1 MTLANGLNVAPAAVE
16 RNLKRLTNQIY
27 KLLPSREEG
36 LDWQLPLD
44 TIIEELSGM
53 SRILIDQQTALFSLL
68 CKLEGLFILVQEED
82 FSLYRR
88 IIFECL
94 GLMDNIK
101 NLCQDQKI

>member
-36 LDWQLPLD
+36 LDWQKPLQ
-44 TIIEELSGM
+44 TIIQELSGM
-53 SRILIDQQTALFSLL
+53 SRILIDQQTTLFSLL

>member
-1 MTLANGLNVAPAAVE
+1 MNMKYNLNIKSDSVII
-16 RNLKRLTNQIY
+16 NLKRLTNQIY

-36 LDWQLPLD
+36 LDWQKPLQ

-53 SRILIDQQTALFSLL
+53 SRILIDQQSTLFSLL
-68 CKLEGLFILVQEED
+68 CKLDGLFILVQEED

>member
-53 SRILIDQQTALFSLL
+53 NILMEEYQTILFSLL
-68 CKLEGLFILVQEED
+68 CKLKGLTILTDNKD

-88 IIFECL
+88 TISECL
-94 GLMDNIK
+94 RLMGELTSCLDITT
-101 NLCQDQKI
+101 

>member
-1 MTLANGLNVAPAAVE
+1 MTLANGFNVAPAAVE

-53 SRILIDQQTALFSLL
+53 NILIEEYQTILFSLL
-68 CKLEGLFILVQEED
+68 CKLKGLTILTDDKD

-88 IIFECL
+88 TIFECL
-94 GLMDNIK
+94 GLMGELT
-101 NLCQDQKI
+101 LCLDITT

>member
-53 SRILIDQQTALFSLL
+53 NILMEEYQTILFSLL
-68 CKLEGLFILVQEED
+68 CKLKGLTILTDNKD

-88 IIFECL
+88 TIFECL
-94 GLMDNIK
+94 GLRGELTSCLDITT
-101 NLCQDQKI
+101 

>member
-1 MTLANGLNVAPAAVE
+1 MNMKYNLNIKSDSVII
-16 RNLKRLTNQIY
+16 NLKRLTNQIY

-36 LDWQLPLD
+36 LDWQKPLQ

-53 SRILIDQQTALFSLL
+53 SRILIDQQTTLFSLL

-94 GLMDNIK
+94 SLLN
-101 NLCQDQKI
+101 KILNNFKEEDI

>member
-1 MTLANGLNVAPAAVE
+1 MNMKYNLNIKSDSVII
-16 RNLKRLTNQIY
+16 NLKRLTNQIY

-36 LDWQLPLD
+36 LDWQKPLQ

-53 SRILIDQQTALFSLL
+53 SRILIDQQTTLFSLL

-82 FSLYRR
+82 LSLYRR

-94 GLMDNIK
+94 RLMDNIQ

>member
-1 MTLANGLNVAPAAVE
+1 MTLANGFNVAPAAVE

-36 LDWQLPLD
+36 LHWQLPLD

-53 SRILIDQQTALFSLL
+53 NILMEEYQTILFSLL
-68 CKLEGLFILVQEED
+68 CKLKGLTILTDNKD

-88 IIFECL
+88 TIFGCL
-94 GLMDNIK
+94 GLMGELTSCLDIT
-101 NLCQDQKI
+101 I

>member
-1 MTLANGLNVAPAAVE
+1 MNMKYNLNIKSDSVII
-16 RNLKRLTNQIY
+16 NLKRLTNQIY

-36 LDWQLPLD
+36 LDWQKPLQ

-53 SRILIDQQTALFSLL
+53 SRILIDQQTTLFTLL

-82 FSLYRR
+82 FSLYSR
-88 IIFECL
+88 IILACL